1 MRMDKWTPLANML
14 GNLILKYADQLID
27 REDEIVPNAAQ
38 GSIIELNPHH
48 SEDSP
53 IDYSI
58 AA

>member
-27 REDEIVPNAAQ
+27 REEETGQKAAQ
-38 GSIIELNPHH
+38 GNIIELNPHH

-53 IDYSI
+53 IDYDV

>member
-1 MRMDKWTPLANML
+1 MDKWTPLANML

-27 REDEIVPNAAQ
+27 MEEETGQYAAQ
-38 GSIIELNPHH
+38 GNIIELNPHQ

-53 IDYSI
+53 IDYDI